1 MLPKKDLSIYKSLL
15 DEAKAW
21 KEREAIWE
29 DDGAQYRDMLRGL
42 TKDNKTRY
50 KKDLTLDDPY
60 FNRNWAYKHWK
71 KDPLGRYE
79 SGGWSQT
86 VLGPGEAVIS
96 AERKKILDEVEPI
109 MQDIKEDEMLQA
121 AWDKFMAFYKLR
133 KQEESE

>member
-29 DDGAQYRDMLRGL
+29 DDGAQYRDMLRDL
-42 TKDNKTRY
+42 IKSDKTGY
-50 KKDLTLDDPY
+50 ETGPTINDPY
-60 FNRNWAYKHWK
+60 FNRNWGYKHWK
-71 KDPLGRYE
+71 KDPLDRYE
-79 SGGWSQT
+79 TGGWSQT
-86 VLGPGEAVIS
+86 VLKPGETVIS
-96 AERKKILDEVEPI
+96 AERKKILDQVEPI